1 MKTTKISISTFCLAA
16 VMLFTGCS
24 SMNKTGKGALV
35 GTGAGAALGAGIGAL
50 FGGGKGAA
58 IGAGAGAAL
67 GAGTG
72 AIVGRKMD
80 KQAEELAKIENAKV
94 ETTEDVNGLT
104 AIKVTFDGGILFG
117 FNSDQLSSDSRVSL
131 QHFATSLKN
140 NPDTDITVLG
150 HTDNV
155 GTRAA
160 NEKVSLNRARSVE
173 TYLESLGVPSSRFHN
188 VAGMAYDQ
196 PVASNDTEQGRALN
210 RRVEVFIT
218 ANEKMITEAQKGY

>member
-1 MKTTKISISTFCLAA
+1 MKATKIAVSTICLAA
-16 VMLFTGCS
+16 AILLTGCGI
-24 SMNKTGKGALV
+24 NKTGKGALI

-50 FGGGKGAA
+50 FGGEKGAA
-58 IGAGAGAAL
+58 IGAGVGAGV

-72 AIVGRKMD
+72 AIIGRKMD

-104 AIKVTFDGGILFG
+104 AIKVTFDGGILFP
-117 FNSDQLSSDSRVSL
+117 FNSSQLSTDSRVSL
-131 QHFATSLKN
+131 QHFANSLKE
-140 NPDTDITVLG
+140 NPDTDITILG

-160 NEKVSLNRARSVE
+160 NEKVSLNRAQSVE
-173 TYLESLGVPSSRFHN
+173 TYLESLGIPVGRFHQ
-188 VAGMAYDQ
+188 VSGMAYDQ
-196 PVASNDTEQGRALN
+196 PVATNDTEQGRALN
-210 RRVEVFIT
+210 RRVEIFIT